1 MAKKHKGNKWKLV
14 KPNDEKSRECV
25 MLQYMYSLHMPLRG
39 DRTKK
44 WLMQAM
50 NDRNVKVAAVA
61 EQILSLNMICR
72 SHLDAYEWEWEEY
85 PEDDL
90 ICRFDGIED
99 EFTLDMLSEE
109 ECREIFIQNE
119 EIIECL

>member
-1 MAKKHKGNKWKLV
+1 
-14 KPNDEKSRECV
+14 
-25 MLQYMYSLHMPLRG
+25 MYSLHMPLRG

-44 WLMQAM
+44 WLIQAM
-50 NDRNVKVAAVA
+50 NDRNVKVAAAA

-72 SHLDAYEWEWEEY
+72 SHLNACEWEEY

-109 ECREIFIQNE
+109 ECREIFIQDE
-119 EIIECL
+119 EKEGYL